1 MAKLRIPRAMSSVLG
16 ITAVMVL
23 LGVVVIWP
31 GIVSSAQDKPLP
43 PSAKSAQPPATTPPV
58 LFEPKKEVTKPG
70 TQPVQPPPFG
80 PPSVLGAGPGG
91 PPSKEDVI
99 KQRELAELRL
109 RQAESVLANEKIM
122 VMSKIAMKRFHFN
135 IDPKTPLEDLLPRAP
150 KDRLISGP
158 MLSDDLTKVPEVTFE
173 QLNNQPADKALE
185 HNAHTIAKINHINQK
200 KRDSFMEAL
209 LGKRADLT
217 GLPFAMGD
225 ECRTKGDR
233 SRQFK
238 IALATVRGAL
248 GQQVQQVMIEKVIV
262 PTSSG
267 PVTSTPQFKK
277 VIRNVPVSTSEKG
290 NRDTAEQFWDR
301 FQASCIQQDKANAKC
316 DPPHQEHVTAARVA
330 ALMQILGPE
339 PASMRKGLVK
349 YLAGISHVEA
359 TRALA
364 KLAIFSPEA
373 EVRQAAIDALK
384 IRRERDYTGVLLA
397 GLHYPL
403 PAVAQRAGQAIVK
416 LERNDLVGQLVALL
430 DEPDP
435 RLPVVKTVHKKQV
448 PVVREVVRINHHRNC
463 LLCHAPGNTPSVSAD
478 VVTAP
483 VPTPGQPFPSQSEGY
498 GSFQHPDTL
507 VRIDVTYLRQ
517 DFSMFQPVADAHP
530 WPEMQR
536 FDFLVRN
543 RELTEEEAAVYQEKL
558 GKREPGVLSPY
569 HRTALAALRDLTGR
583 DTEPTA
589 QAWRKLLNM
598 SK

>member
-1 MAKLRIPRAMSSVLG
+1 VP
-16 ITAVMVL
+16 
-23 LGVVVIWP
+23 
-31 GIVSSAQDKPLP
+31 
-43 PSAKSAQPPATTPPV
+43 
-58 LFEPKKEVTKPG
+58 
-70 TQPVQPPPFG
+70 
-80 PPSVLGAGPGG
+80 GAGPGG
-91 PPSKEDVI
+91 SPSKEDVI

-109 RQAESVLANEKIM
+109 REAELVLANEKVMI
-122 VMSKIAMKRFHFN
+122 MSKIAMKRFRFN
-135 IDPKTPLEDLLPRAP
+135 IDPKTPLEDLLPKAP
-150 KDRLISGP
+150 KDRVISGP

-173 QLNNQPADKALE
+173 QITNLPAAKGLE

-200 KRDSFMEAL
+200 KTDSFMAAL
-209 LGKRADLT
+209 LGKRADLA

-233 SRQFK
+233 SRHFK
-238 IALATVRGAL
+238 VALATVRGAL
-248 GQQVQQVMIEKVIV
+248 GQQVMFQNVIV
-262 PTSSG
+262 PAPSAPG
-267 PVTSTPQFKK
+267 TSTPQFKE
-277 VIRNVPVSTSEKG
+277 VIRNVPVSAPGKG

-316 DPPHQEHVTAARVA
+316 DPPHQEHVTVARVA

-364 KLAIFSPEA
+364 KLAIFSSET

-384 IRRERDYTGVLLA
+384 IRRERDYTAILLA

-403 PAVAQRAGQAIVK
+403 PAVAQRSGQAIVK

-448 PVVREVVRINHHRNC
+448 PLVREVVRINHHRNC

-483 VPTPGQPFPSQSEGY
+483 VPTPGQPFPSPSEGY

-507 VRIDVTYLRQ
+507 VRIDVIYLRQ
-517 DFSMFQPVADAHP
+517 DFSMFEPVADAHP

-558 GKREPGVLSPY
+558 SKREPGVLSPY

-589 QAWRKLLNM
+589 QAWRKLLNL
-598 SK
+598 SQ

>member
-1 MAKLRIPRAMSSVLG
+1 MAKLRIPMATSTVLG
-16 ITAVMVL
+16 MTVIVML
-23 LGVVVIWP
+23 LGVVTIWP
-31 GIVSSAQDKPLP
+31 ETASAQDKPLL
-43 PSAKSAQPPATTPPV
+43 PSVQPAQPPATTPPV
-58 LFEPKKEVTKPG
+58 LFGPKKEVIKPG

-80 PPSVLGAGPGG
+80 PPSVPGVGPGG

-99 KQRELAELRL
+99 KQRQLEELRVREAELVAKER
-109 RQAESVLANEKIM
+109 IM
-122 VMSKIAMKRFHFN
+122 VMTKIAMKRFHFN

-150 KDRLISGP
+150 KDRGISGP
-158 MLSDDLTKVPEVTFE
+158 LLRDDLTKVPEVTFE
-173 QLNNQPADKALE
+173 QVTNLPAAKALE

-200 KRDSFMEAL
+200 KTDSFMEAL
-209 LGKRADLT
+209 LGKRADLA

-225 ECRTKGDR
+225 DCRIKGDR

-248 GQQVQQVMIEKVIV
+248 GQQVMIQNGSIIV
-262 PTSSG
+262 PTQSG
-267 PVTSTPQFKK
+267 PGTSTPQSKA
-277 VIRNVPVSTSEKG
+277 VILNVPGS
-290 NRDTAEQFWDR
+290 AEQFWDR

-316 DPPHQEHVTAARVA
+316 DPPHQEHVTVARVA

-349 YLAGISHVEA
+349 HLAGISHVEA
-359 TRALA
+359 TKALA
-364 KLAIFSPEA
+364 KLAIFSPETD
-373 EVRQAAIDALK
+373 VRQTAIDALK
-384 IRRERDYTGVLLA
+384 VRRERDYTAILLA

-403 PAVAQRAGQAIVK
+403 PAVAERAGQAIVK
-416 LERNDLVGQLVALL
+416 LERNDLAGQLVALL

-435 RLPVVKTVHKKQV
+435 RLPVVKTVQKKQV

-483 VPTPGQPFPSQSEGY
+483 VPTPGEPFPSPSEGY
-498 GSFQHPDTL
+498 GSFQQPDTL

-558 GKREPGVLSPY
+558 GKREPGELSPY

-589 QAWRKLLNM
+589 QAWRKLLTL

>member
-1 MAKLRIPRAMSSVLG
+1 MAKLRIPMAASTVLG
-16 ITAVMVL
+16 MTVIVML
-23 LGVVVIWP
+23 LGVVTIWP
-31 GIVSSAQDKPLP
+31 ETASAQDKPLL
-43 PSAKSAQPPATTPPV
+43 PSVQPAQPPATTPPV
-58 LFEPKKEVTKPG
+58 LFGPKKEVIKPG

-80 PPSVLGAGPGG
+80 PPSVPGVGPGG

-99 KQRELAELRL
+99 KQRQLEELRVREAELVAKER
-109 RQAESVLANEKIM
+109 IM
-122 VMSKIAMKRFHFN
+122 VMTKIAMKRFHFN

-150 KDRLISGP
+150 KDRGISGP
-158 MLSDDLTKVPEVTFE
+158 LLSDDLTKVPEVTFE
-173 QLNNQPADKALE
+173 QVTNLPAAKALE

-200 KRDSFMEAL
+200 KTDSFMEAL
-209 LGKRADLT
+209 LGKRADLA

-225 ECRTKGDR
+225 DCRIKGDR

-248 GQQVQQVMIEKVIV
+248 GQQVMIQNGSIIV
-262 PTSSG
+262 PTQSG
-267 PVTSTPQFKK
+267 PGTSTPQSKA
-277 VIRNVPVSTSEKG
+277 VILNVPGS
-290 NRDTAEQFWDR
+290 AEQFWDR

-316 DPPHQEHVTAARVA
+316 DPPHQEHVTVARVA
-330 ALMQILGPE
+330 ALMQMLGPE

-349 YLAGISHVEA
+349 HLAGISHVEA
-359 TRALA
+359 TKALA
-364 KLAIFSPEA
+364 KLAIFSPETD
-373 EVRQAAIDALK
+373 VRQTAIDALK
-384 IRRERDYTGVLLA
+384 VRRERDYTAILLA
-397 GLHYPL
+397 GLHYPF
-403 PAVAQRAGQAIVK
+403 PAVAERAGQAIVK
-416 LERNDLVGQLVALL
+416 LERNDLAGQLVALL

-435 RLPVVKTVHKKQV
+435 RLPVVKTVQKKQV

-483 VPTPGQPFPSQSEGY
+483 VPTPGEPFPSPSEGY
-498 GSFQHPDTL
+498 GSFQQPDTL

-530 WPEMQR
+530 WPETQR

-558 GKREPGVLSPY
+558 GKREPGELSPY

-589 QAWRKLLNM
+589 QAWRKLLTL

>member
-1 MAKLRIPRAMSSVLG
+1 MAKLRIPMAASTVLG
-16 ITAVMVL
+16 MTVIVML
-23 LGVVVIWP
+23 LGVVTIWP
-31 GIVSSAQDKPLP
+31 EMASAQDKPLL
-43 PSAKSAQPPATTPPV
+43 PSVQPAQPPATTPPV
-58 LFEPKKEVTKPG
+58 LFGPKKEVIKPG

-80 PPSVLGAGPGG
+80 PPSVPGVGPGG

-99 KQRELAELRL
+99 KQRQLEELRVREAELVAKER
-109 RQAESVLANEKIM
+109 IM
-122 VMSKIAMKRFHFN
+122 VMTKIAMKRFHFN

-150 KDRLISGP
+150 KDRGISGP
-158 MLSDDLTKVPEVTFE
+158 LLSDDLTKVPEVTFE
-173 QLNNQPADKALE
+173 QVTNLPAAKALE

-200 KRDSFMEAL
+200 KTDSFMEAL
-209 LGKRADLT
+209 LGKRADLA

-225 ECRTKGDR
+225 DCRIKGDR

-248 GQQVQQVMIEKVIV
+248 GQQVMIQNGSIIV
-262 PTSSG
+262 PTQSG
-267 PVTSTPQFKK
+267 PGTSTPQSKA
-277 VIRNVPVSTSEKG
+277 VILNVPGS
-290 NRDTAEQFWDR
+290 AEQFWDR

-316 DPPHQEHVTAARVA
+316 DPPHQEHVTVARVA

-349 YLAGISHVEA
+349 HLAGISHVEA
-359 TRALA
+359 TKALA
-364 KLAIFSPEA
+364 KLAIFSPETD
-373 EVRQAAIDALK
+373 VRQTAIDALK
-384 IRRERDYTGVLLA
+384 VRRERDYTAILLA

-403 PAVAQRAGQAIVK
+403 PAVAERAGQAIVK
-416 LERNDLVGQLVALL
+416 LERNDLAGQLVALL

-435 RLPVVKTVHKKQV
+435 RLPVVKTVQKKQV

-483 VPTPGQPFPSQSEGY
+483 VPTPGEPFPSPSEGY
-498 GSFQHPDTL
+498 GSFQQPDTL

-558 GKREPGVLSPY
+558 GKREPGELSPY

-589 QAWRKLLNM
+589 QAWRKLLTL